1 MELKTI
7 CDYIHNYFEK
17 DIVRGEF
24 TITGGSLNTDSIN
37 ILENQYYMIKGSTF
51 NDGIYKHVC
60 TDLAD
65 ETFKGTIITMAVPK
79 DVINVLERA
88 SQWENDNKKTLNSP
102 YQSESF
108 GGYSYSKGTST
119 RKDGSS
125 GQLTWRDVFGDEL
138 KAYRKIG

>member
-1 MELKTI
+1 MELKAI
-7 CDYIHNYFEK
+7 CDYIHNYFED
-17 DIVRGEF
+17 DIVQGEF
-24 TITGGSLNTDSIN
+24 TITNGSLVTDSID
-37 ILENQYYMIKGSTF
+37 ILENQYYMIKGSVF

-60 TDLAD
+60 TDLTD
-65 ETFKGTIITMAVPK
+65 ETFRGKVITMRVPK
-79 DVINVLERA
+79 DVLSVLERA
-88 SQWENDNKKTLNSP
+88 TQWENDNKNTLNSP

-119 RKDGSS
+119 KKDGTQ